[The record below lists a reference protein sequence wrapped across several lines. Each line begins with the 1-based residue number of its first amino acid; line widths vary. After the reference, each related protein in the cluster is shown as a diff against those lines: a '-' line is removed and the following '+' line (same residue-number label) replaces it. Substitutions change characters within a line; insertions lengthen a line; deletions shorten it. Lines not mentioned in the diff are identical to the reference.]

1 MYCSVVYD
9 VFVLGCEAQE
19 EQLSFFFPLRS
30 CLCLPFCVHLALSAI
45 EEQKHFHRIY
55 NACALSMHPAQLVD
69 GIHCVGCLPGVTA
82 EQKHLSVVHKDLQKN
97 EEGLGTDD

>member
-1 MYCSVVYD
+1 
-9 VFVLGCEAQE
+9 
-19 EQLSFFFPLRS
+19 
-30 CLCLPFCVHLALSAI
+30 
-45 EEQKHFHRIY
+45 
-55 NACALSMHPAQLVD
+55 MHPAQLVD